1 LDKNEEKER
10 EVKKETNATK
20 LENVTLPVAPEYGKT
35 IKDVLE
41 AMDNDKARVFS
52 LINKDARSLFRNKRA
67 LKYIAHLLEYNHRAA
82 RISLIAYFSADYLD
96 RKIEMLEEIIMILMR
111 QLKDLPAPEDI
122 KELREFS
129 TRKTE
134 LDLLMKKLKELTD
147 QAEKEK
153 GEAFRKID
161 VARQQVLKDVV

>member
-1 LDKNEEKER
+1 MDENEEKER
-10 EVKKETNATK
+10 EVKEETDATK

-41 AMDNDKARVFS
+41 AMDNDNANIRS
-52 LINKDARSLFRNKRA
+52 LINKDARSMFRNKRA
-67 LKYIAHLLEYNHRAA
+67 LNYIAHLLEYNHRAA
-82 RISLIAYFSADYLD
+82 RISLIAYFSADYLN
-96 RKIEMLEEIIMILMR
+96 RKIDMLEEVIMILMR
-111 QLKDLPAPEDI
+111 QIKDLPAPDDV

-147 QAEKEK
+147 QADKEK
-153 GEAFRKID
+153 AEAFRKID
-161 VARQQVLKDVV
+161 VARQQVLKDIV